1 MTTAAEETMRSDRR
15 YPARPMVGVAGAVV
29 SGDKV
34 LLIRRG
40 REPMLGSWTLPGGA
54 LETGETM
61 LEGVTREVLEETG
74 LRVRP
79 LELLALLDRIVRD
92 GAGLVEY
99 HYVLMDWLCE
109 LDDGGET
116 DEQEARAGSDAL
128 EVAWLSAHEVNG
140 MAGLDEATRRV
151 VRDALTRAGVRA

>member
-1 MTTAAEETMRSDRR
+1 MTTLAEETVEADRR
-15 YPARPMVGVAGAVV
+15 YPVRPIVGVAGAVV
-29 SGDKV
+29 SRAKV

-61 LEGVTREVLEETG
+61 LEGVAREVLEETG

-92 GAGLVEY
+92 DAGLVEY

-109 LDDGGET
+109 LDDDGET
-116 DEQEARAGSDAL
+116 EEQEACAGSDAL
-128 EVAWLSAHEVNG
+128 EVAWLSAQEIEA
-140 MAGLDEATRRV
+140 MADLDEATRRV
-151 VRDALTRAGVRA
+151 MMDALVRAGAKA

>member
-1 MTTAAEETMRSDRR
+1 MALADRR
-15 YPARPMVGVAGAVV
+15 YPARPLVGVAGAVV
-29 SGDKV
+29 DGGKV

-40 REPMLGSWTLPGGA
+40 REPMVGSWTLPGGA

-74 LRVRP
+74 LTVRP

-92 GAGLVEY
+92 ESGAVEY

-109 LDDGGET
+109 LDNEDET
-116 DEQEARAGSDAL
+116 TRQVARAGSDAL
-128 EVAWLSAHEVNG
+128 EVAWVDAGVLDAMPEV
-140 MAGLDEATRRV
+140 DEATRRLV
-151 VRDALTRAGVRA
+151 MDALTRTKAKA

>member
-1 MTTAAEETMRSDRR
+1 MSETPGVVGGVDDRR
-15 YPARPMVGVAGAVV
+15 YPVRPVVGVAGAVV
-29 SGDKV
+29 FGGKV

-40 REPMLGSWTLPGGA
+40 REPMLDAWTLPGGA

-61 LEGVTREVLEETG
+61 LDGVTREVLEETG

-92 GAGLVEY
+92 ESGAVEY

-109 LDDGGET
+109 VMDPGAMDALK
-116 DEQEARAGSDAL
+116 AGSDAL
-128 EVAWLSAHEVNG
+128 DVGWVSAEELTEMVEI
-140 MAGLDEATRRV
+140 DDATRRV
-151 VRDALTRAGVRA
+151 MTDALARMEARG

>member
-1 MTTAAEETMRSDRR
+1 MGVADRR

-29 SGDKV
+29 DGGKV

-40 REPMLGSWTLPGGA
+40 REPMVGSWTLPGGA

-92 GAGLVEY
+92 ESGAVEY

-109 LDDGGET
+109 VDDASGAER
-116 DEQEARAGSDAL
+116 QVAHAGSDAQ
-128 EVAWLSAHEVNG
+128 EVAWVDAEVLAA
-140 MAGLDEATRRV
+140 MVEVDEATRRV
-151 VRDALTRAGVRA
+151 VTDALTRAAKA